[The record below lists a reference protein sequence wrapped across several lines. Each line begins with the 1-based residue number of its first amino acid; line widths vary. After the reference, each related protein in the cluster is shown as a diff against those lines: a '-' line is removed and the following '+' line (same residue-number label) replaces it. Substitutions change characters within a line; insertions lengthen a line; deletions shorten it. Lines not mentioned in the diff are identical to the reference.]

1 MKPTAKK
8 RSETV
13 YPERRH
19 PLNLPTDNTDCM
31 DVVSLT
37 ACHTLVV
44 GSGAAGLN
52 AAVQAR
58 RRGLDVLIVTE
69 GLDKGT
75 SINTG
80 SDKQTYY
87 KLGLCG
93 AEPDSVAAV
102 AAALAA
108 AGGMHGDL
116 ALAEA
121 AGSARAFCQLVSLG
135 VPFPQDAFGQF
146 PGYKTDH
153 DPARRATSTGPY
165 TSRDMCL
172 ALIREVK
179 RLRIPVRGRL
189 SVTDLLVC
197 GKGAARRVCGALAL
211 DAAGAWHAF
220 RAENVVFAVGGFGG
234 LYAAS
239 VYPACHLGSIG
250 VALRAGAAARNLPES
265 QFGMASLRPRW
276 NVSGSY
282 MQVVPRLISTAA
294 DGVSDAREFLPD
306 AFASAAEAHGMLFLK
321 GYQWPFDAR
330 KAERGSSRIDLLVH
344 EEREAKGRR
353 VFLDYRGNPRGFA
366 LASLPDEARAY
377 LEQSGATGDTPL
389 ARLLKLNPGAYA
401 LYRDRG
407 VDLVRMPLEIA
418 VCAQHNNGGLAAN
431 LWWESENIRH
441 LFPVGEVNGSHGV
454 GRPGGSALNAGQVGG
469 TRAAEFIAAAYA
481 DERAD
486 DGAFDDALRAALAE
500 NRRFAERC
508 MRSDWAWRECRDE
521 FQRRMSRC
529 GAHRRGGA
537 ELGKALAEARAQNA
551 RLAAEG
557 CRVSRPSELVRAFE
571 NRHLC
576 FAHEVYLS
584 AQAFCVRSGAGSRG
598 STQVVDGRGRVVP
611 EDCAFRAKVM
621 ETRVQTDGRT
631 RHRWAD
637 CRPVPQGDVW
647 FETAWDAFTR
657 GEIYRRR
664 GRNSD

>member
-1 MKPTAKK
+1 MTK
-8 RSETV
+8 
-13 YPERRH
+13 
-19 PLNLPTDNTDCM
+19 DN
-31 DVVSLT
+31 VSVT
-37 ACHTLVV
+37 ACHTLVI

-52 AAVQAR
+52 AAIQAR
-58 RRGLDVLIVTE
+58 RRGLDVMIVTE
-69 GLDKGT
+69 GLAKGT

-93 AEPDSVAAV
+93 AEPDSVGAM

-108 AGGMHGDL
+108 SGGMHGDI

-121 AGSARAFCQLVSLG
+121 AGSVRAFSQLVSLG

-153 DPARRATSTGPY
+153 DLARRATSTGPY
-165 TSRDMCL
+165 TSRDMCR
-172 ALIREVK
+172 ALIAEVK
-179 RLRIPVRGRL
+179 RLRIPVRERL
-189 SVTDLLVC
+189 SVTELLVC
-197 GKGAARRVCGALAL
+197 GQGAARRVCGALAL

-239 VYPACHLGSIG
+239 VYPEAHLGAIG
-250 VALRAGAAARNLPES
+250 VAFRAGAAARNLPES
-265 QFGMASLRPRW
+265 QFGLASLRPRW

-294 DGVSDAREFLPD
+294 DGVSDAREFLAD
-306 AFASAAEAHGMLFLK
+306 AFASAAEAHGMVFLK

-330 KAERGSSRIDLLVH
+330 KAERGSSRIDLLVYR
-344 EEREAKGRR
+344 ERGAAGRR
-353 VFLDYRGNPRGFA
+353 VFLDYRENPAGFA
-366 LASLPDEARAY
+366 LASLPEEARAY
-377 LEQSGATGDTPL
+377 LERSGATGGTPF
-389 ARLLKLNPGAYA
+389 ARLTALNPGSVA
-401 LYRDRG
+401 LYRDKG
-407 VDLVRMPLEIA
+407 VDLAREPLEIA

-431 LWWESENIRH
+431 HWWESENIRH

-481 DERAD
+481 DATL
-486 DGAFDDALRAALAE
+486 DGGGFDAALRTALAE

-508 MRSDWAWRECRDE
+508 AGSGWTWRVCRDE
-521 FQRRMSRC
+521 FQRRMSRF
-529 GAHRRGGA
+529 GAHVRDGA
-537 ELGKALAEARAQNA
+537 ELARALTAARAQNA

-557 CRVSRPSELVRAFE
+557 CGVSRPADLVRAFE
-571 NRHLC
+571 NRQLC

-584 AQAFCVRSGAGSRG
+584 AQAFCIRSGAGSRG
-598 STQVVDGRGRVVP
+598 SVQVVDARGSVVP

-621 ETRVQTDGRT
+621 ETRPQVDGRM

-637 CRPVPQGDVW
+637 RRPLPDGDVW
-647 FETAWDAFTR
+647 FETAWEAFAR

-664 GRNSD
+664 

>member
-1 MKPTAKK
+1 MKTGVI
-8 RSETV
+8 S
-13 YPERRH
+13 
-19 PLNLPTDNTDCM
+19 
-31 DVVSLT
+31 VV
-37 ACHTLVV
+37 ACHTLVI

-58 RRGLDVLIVTE
+58 RRGLDVLVVTE
-69 GLDKGT
+69 GLRKGT

-108 AGGMHGDL
+108 SGGMHGDL

-121 AGSARAFCQLVSLG
+121 AGSARAFSQLVSLG

-179 RLRIPVRGRL
+179 RLRIPVRERL

-197 GKGAARRVCGALAL
+197 GEGAARRVCGALAL

-239 VYPACHLGSIG
+239 VYPECHLGAIG

-265 QFGMASLRPRW
+265 QFGLASLHPRW

-294 DGVSDAREFLPD
+294 DGVSDARECLLE
-306 AFASAAEAHGMLFLK
+306 AFASADEAHGMLFLK

-330 KAERGSSRIDLLVH
+330 KAERGSSRIDLLVY
-344 EEREAKGRR
+344 EEREIKGRR
-353 VFLDYRGNPRGFA
+353 VFLDYRENPRDFA

-377 LEQSGATGDTPL
+377 LERSGATEDTPL
-389 ARLLKLNPGAYA
+389 ARLLTLNPDAYA
-401 LYRDRG
+401 FYRDNG
-407 VDLVRMPLEIA
+407 VDLARMPLEVA
-418 VCAQHNNGGLAAN
+418 VCAQHNNGGLAADI
-431 LWWESENIRH
+431 WWESENIRH

-469 TRAAEFIAAAYA
+469 TRAAEFIAAVYA
-481 DERAD
+481 NESLN
-486 DGAFDDALRAALAE
+486 DGAFDDALRTALAE

-508 MRSDWAWRECRDE
+508 MRSDWAWHVCRDE
-521 FQRRMSRC
+521 FQRRMSRS
-529 GAHRRGGA
+529 GAYRRSGA
-537 ELGKALAEARAQNA
+537 ELGQALAEARAQNA

-571 NRHLC
+571 NRQLC

-584 AQAFCVRSGAGSRG
+584 AQAFCVRSGVGSRG
-598 STQVVDGRGRVVP
+598 SAQVVDGHGRILP
-611 EDCAFRAKVM
+611 EDCTFRAKVM
-621 ETRVQTDGRT
+621 ETRVQTGGRL
-631 RHRWAD
+631 RHRWAE
-637 CRPVPQGDVW
+637 CRPMPQGEFW
-647 FETAWDAFTR
+647 FEAERDAFAR
-657 GEIYRRR
+657 GDIYRRR
-664 GRNSD
+664 